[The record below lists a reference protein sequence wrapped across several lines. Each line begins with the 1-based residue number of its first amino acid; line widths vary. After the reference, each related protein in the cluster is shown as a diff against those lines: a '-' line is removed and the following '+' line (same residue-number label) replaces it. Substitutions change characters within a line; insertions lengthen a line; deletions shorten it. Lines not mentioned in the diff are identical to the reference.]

1 MEELLKNYNMKKI
14 KIENLEKE
22 IEYVKEDNELK
33 GISYDGVS
41 TSPTNE
47 VKSIVESTV
56 LGNLEKIEYLEHLI
70 KRHRIDIE
78 KLDRSLEGLE
88 EVERTVV
95 VEKYI
100 NSKQWW
106 QVASKVKHGE
116 RYCRTIRK
124 NAIDKLVIGVYG
136 E

>member
-1 MEELLKNYNMKKI
+1 MKKI

-70 KRHRIDIE
+70 KRHRIDID
-78 KLDRSLEGLE
+78 KLDKAMEELE
-88 EVERTVV
+88 EVEQTILRERYT
-95 VEKYI
+95 
-100 NSKQWW
+100 NSKLWW
-106 QVASKVKHGE
+106 QVAGMVRYGE
-116 RYCRTIRK
+116 RHCKRLRTIAV
-124 NAIDKLVIGVYG
+124 NKLVDGIYG
-136 E
+136 EK